1 MDIDPEKRTELLE
14 SAALAGD
21 ETIGGLTLRP
31 MDYGTYMLWQRVC
44 AFCMEKG
51 PLDDAFVSAAFVYLH
66 SKPDE
71 YLAARFCRIES
82 LAQEV
87 VMFAMKKPAGY
98 FRIFQEWQARQ
109 TDQFKASLIQGS
121 SIVSDDPKV

>member
-1 MDIDPEKRTELLE
+1 MDIDPEKRTELLQA
-14 SAALAGD
+14 AALGGE
-21 ETIGGLTLRP
+21 ETITGLTLRP
-31 MDYGTYMLWQRVC
+31 MDYGTYEVWQRVC

-51 PLDDAFVSAAFVYLH
+51 PLDDAFVAAAFVYLH

-82 LAQEV
+82 LAQEI
-87 VMFAMKKPAGY
+87 VMFSFKKPAEY
-98 FRIFQEWQARQ
+98 FPIWQEWQTRQ